1 MAYTSQYD
9 EKVNDLYGKIENRE
23 PFVYNAADDQLY
35 QQYVDRYQ
43 NMGRKAMMDTVGQ
56 GAALTGGYTNSYA
69 QNVGQQA
76 YDEYL
81 QGLNDKLM
89 ETYQLAYGQYRDQG
103 QDMYN
108 LFNAAGTLAGT
119 DFDRY
124 MQESQFDWNKQ
135 MQQAQLD
142 LQREQFEWQKEQ
154 AAAAAAGR
162 GGGGGYGGGSKNPE
176 DDKDKPEWDI
186 RYLGSALDA
195 IKRNG
200 GSTADQ
206 TSYINDYANAVGA
219 NDAQQKYAAM
229 LANVMK
235 YGMN

>member
-1 MAYTSQYD
+1 MAYESQYD
-9 EKVNDLYGKIENRE
+9 QKVNDLYGKLENRE

-89 ETYQLAYGQYRDQG
+89 ETYQLAYNQYQDRG
-103 QDMYN
+103 NDMYN
-108 LFNAAGTLAGT
+108 LFNAAGTLAGN
-119 DFDRY
+119 DFNRY
-124 MQESQFDWNKQ
+124 MQE
-135 MQQAQLD
+135 QQLQ
-142 LQREQFEWQKEQ
+142 LQRDQFEWQK
-154 AAAAAAGR
+154 ANSGR
-162 GGGGGYGGGSKNPE
+162 SGGGGGGGGSSKTKDE
-176 DDKDKPEWDI
+176 DDDKPEWDI
-186 RYLGSALDA
+186 RYLGNALSA
-195 IKRNG
+195 IKEAG

-206 TSYINDYANAVGA
+206 TAYINDYAEAVGA
-219 NDAQQKYAAM
+219 NEAQQKYAAM
-229 LANVMK
+229 LASVMK

>member
-9 EKVNDLYGKIENRE
+9 AQVNELFNKLNNKEQ
-23 PFVYNAADDQLY
+23 FQYNASDDQLY

-56 GAALTGGYTNSYA
+56 GAALTGGYANSYA

-89 ETYQLAYGQYRDQG
+89 ETYQLAYGQYQDKNA
-103 QDMYN
+103 DMYN
-108 LFNAAGTLAGT
+108 LFNAAGTLAQN

-124 MQESQFDWNKQ
+124 MQE
-135 MQQAQLD
+135 AQLE
-142 LQREQFEWQKEQ
+142 LAREQFEWQKQQ
-154 AAAAAAGR
+154 AASK
-162 GGGGGYGGGSKNPE
+162 GGGGYGGGSKKKSEE
-176 DDKDKPEWDI
+176 DEDSPKWDI
-186 RYLGSALDA
+186 RYLGNALNA
-195 IKRNG
+195 IQNAG
-200 GSTADQ
+200 GSAYDQ
-206 TSYINDYANAVGA
+206 ANYVNDYANAVGA
-219 NDAQQKYAAM
+219 NEAQQRYAQM
-229 LANVMK
+229 LANVTK

>member
-9 EKVNDLYGKIENRE
+9 QKVNDLYNQMENRA
-23 PFVYNAADDQLY
+23 PFQYNAADDQLY

-89 ETYQLAYGQYRDQG
+89 ETYQLAYGQYQDQG
-103 QDMYN
+103 ADMYN
-108 LFNAAGTLAGT
+108 LFNAAGTLAQN

-124 MQESQFDWNKQ
+124 MQE
-135 MQQAQLD
+135 AQLQ

-154 AAAAAAGR
+154 AAKKGG
-162 GGGGGYGGGSKNPE
+162 GGGGGYGGSG
-176 DDKDKPEWDI
+176 
-186 RYLGSALDA
+186 G
-195 IKRNG
+195 G
-200 GSTADQ
+200 GSDEKYFYQDSAGNWNYHSPGYADQ
-206 TSYINDYANAVGA
+206 FIGQGSVADDIVSGKVLDYSEQRKLPGPR
-219 NDAQQKYAAM
+219 
-229 LANVMK
+229 
-235 YGMN
+235 

>member
-9 EKVNDLYGKIENRE
+9 AQVNDLFNKINNRD
-23 PFVYNAADDQLY
+23 PFQYNASDDQLY

-56 GAALTGGYTNSYA
+56 GAALTGGYNNSYA

-89 ETYQLAYGQYRDQG
+89 ETYQLAYGQYQDQG
-103 QDMYN
+103 NDMYN
-108 LFNAAGTLAGT
+108 LFNAAGTLAQN

-124 MQESQFDWNKQ
+124 

-154 AAAAAAGR
+154 AAR
-162 GGGGGYGGGSKNPE
+162 KGGGGGGGGGKSS
-176 DDKDKPEWDI
+176 
-186 RYLGSALDA
+186 GSSDEGKYGQIELTTP
-195 IKRNG
+195 G
-200 GSTADQ
+200 GSPYYVTGPINNEQEIADLQ
-206 TSYINDYANAVGA
+206 NK
-219 NDAQQKYAAM
+219 AQQQQNWFDSQWEQIWYR
-229 LANVMK
+229 NS
-235 YGMN
+235 

>member
-1 MAYTSQYD
+1 MAYESQYD
-9 EKVNDLYGKIENRE
+9 QKVNDLYGKLENRE

-89 ETYQLAYGQYRDQG
+89 ETYQLAYNQYQDRG
-103 QDMYN
+103 NDMYN
-108 LFNAAGTLAGT
+108 LFNAAGTLAGN
-119 DFDRY
+119 DFNRY
-124 MQESQFDWNKQ
+124 MQE
-135 MQQAQLD
+135 QQLQ
-142 LQREQFEWQKEQ
+142 LQRDQFEWQKAQ
-154 AAAAAAGR
+154 AAAASR
-162 GGGGGYGGGSKNPE
+162 GGGGGGGSSKTKDE
-176 DDKDKPEWDI
+176 DDDKPEWDI
-186 RYLGSALDA
+186 RYLGNALSA
-195 IKRNG
+195 IKEAG

-206 TSYINDYANAVGA
+206 TAYINDYAEAVGA
-219 NDAQQKYAAM
+219 NEAQQKYAAM
-229 LANVMK
+229 LASVMK

>member
-9 EKVNDLYGKIENRE
+9 QKVNDLYGKIENRE

-89 ETYQLAYGQYRDQG
+89 ETYQLAYGQYKDQG

-108 LFNAAGTLAGT
+108 LFNAAGTLAGN

-124 MQESQFDWNKQ
+124 MQEANMDFNREQFDWSKQ

-142 LQREQFEWQKEQ
+142 LQREQFEWQK
-154 AAAAAAGR
+154 ANSGR
-162 GGGGGYGGGSKNPE
+162 SGGGGGGGGSSKTKTGDEDESKYGQIELITPGGASYYVKGKIDTPE
-176 DDKDKPEWDI
+176 DVA
-186 RYLGSALDA
+186 ALQA
-195 IKRNG
+195 K
-200 GSTADQ
+200 
-206 TSYINDYANAVGA
+206 
-219 NDAQQKYAAM
+219 AQQQQDWFDSQWEQIWYR
-229 LANVMK
+229 NS
-235 YGMN
+235 

>member
-9 EKVNDLYGKIENRE
+9 QKVNDLYGKIENRE

-81 QGLNDKLM
+81 KGLNDKLM
-89 ETYQLAYGQYRDQG
+89 ETYQLAYGQYKDQG

-162 GGGGGYGGGSKNPE
+162 GGGGWGGGSSKTGD
-176 DDKDKPEWDI
+176 DDKKLAEDYYINGAPGTKGAGTAAGDLNMKYFMRANGITDPAEAYAYAY
-186 RYLGSALDA
+186 YL
-195 IKRNG
+195 
-200 GSTADQ
+200 DQ
-206 TSYINDYANAVGA
+206 TDQRPANS
-219 NDAQQKYAAM
+219 KR
-229 LANVMK
+229 
-235 YGMN
+235 

>member
-9 EKVNDLYGKIENRE
+9 QKVNDLYGKIENRE

-89 ETYQLAYGQYRDQG
+89 ETYQLAYGQYKDQG

-108 LFNAAGTLAGT
+108 LFNAAGTLAGN

-124 MQESQFDWNKQ
+124 MQEAQFDWNKQ
-135 MQQAQLD
+135 MAQDQMALE
-142 LQREQFEWQKEQ
+142 REKFEWQKAQ
-154 AAAAAAGR
+154 AAAASR
-162 GGGGGYGGGSKNPE
+162 GGGGGGGSSKTKDE
-176 DDKDKPEWDI
+176 DDDKPEWDI
-186 RYLGSALDA
+186 RYLGNALSA
-195 IKRNG
+195 IKEAG

-206 TSYINDYANAVGA
+206 TAYINDYAEAVGA
-219 NDAQQKYAAM
+219 NEAQQKYAAM
-229 LANVMK
+229 LASVMK

>member
-9 EKVNDLYGKIENRE
+9 EKVNDLYNQIANK
-23 PFVYNAADDQLY
+23 PQFQYNASDDQLY

-43 NMGRKAMMDTVGQ
+43 NMGRKAMMDTIGQ

-89 ETYQLAYGQYRDQG
+89 ETYQLAYGQNRDDIN
-103 QDMYN
+103 DMYN
-108 LFNAAGTLAGT
+108 LFNSAGTLAQS

-124 MQESQFDWNKQ
+124 

-142 LQREQFEWQKEQ
+142 LQREQFEWQKQQ
-154 AAAAAAGR
+154 AASR
-162 GGGGGYGGGSKNPE
+162 GGGYGGGSSKAKKEGELAE
-176 DDKDKPEWDI
+176 DYYINGAPGTKDA
-186 RYLGSALDA
+186 GSAAGD
-195 IKRNG
+195 
-200 GSTADQ
+200 
-206 TSYINDYANAVGA
+206 IN
-219 NDAQQKYAAM
+219 
-229 LANVMK
+229 MK
-235 YGMN
+235 YFMRANGITNPADAYAYAYYLDKTDQRPANSKY

>member
-9 EKVNDLYGKIENRE
+9 QKVNDLYGKIENRE

-89 ETYQLAYGQYRDQG
+89 ETYQLAYNQYQDRG
-103 QDMYN
+103 NDMYN
-108 LFNAAGTLAGT
+108 LFNAAGTLAGN
-119 DFDRY
+119 DFNRY
-124 MQESQFDWNKQ
+124 MQE
-135 MQQAQLD
+135 QQLQ
-142 LQREQFEWQKEQ
+142 LQRDQFEWQKAQ
-154 AAAAAAGR
+154 AAAASR
-162 GGGGGYGGGSKNPE
+162 GGGGGGGSSKTKDE
-176 DDKDKPEWDI
+176 DDDKPEWDI
-186 RYLGSALDA
+186 RYLGNALSA
-195 IKRNG
+195 IKAAG

-206 TSYINDYANAVGA
+206 TAYINDYAEAVGA
-219 NDAQQKYAAM
+219 NEAQQKYAAM

>member
-124 MQESQFDWNKQ
+124 MQE
-135 MQQAQLD
+135 QQLQ
-142 LQREQFEWQKEQ
+142 LQREQFEWQKAK
-154 AAAAAAGR
+154 AAS
-162 GGGGGYGGGSKNPE
+162 GGGGGSGGSKTKST

-206 TSYINDYANAVGA
+206 TSYINDYADAVGA